1 MLHFSAD
8 RPVLGSGPEQVSRI
22 VSVRNLSLASSVLVV
37 VLMAGLLAACAPN
50 PAAQLVSPFMVAVS
64 DEGVTIVARVIPRLS
79 ELTEDEIFAGVP
91 ADVVAAI
98 QDGDPVNGQK
108 ISELQGCAG
117 CHSLQEGEILSGP
130 SWYDMANTA
139 VGRVEGESPA
149 LYLYRSIMQPNA
161 SIVRRF
167 DADVMPGDFSEKLS
181 TAEIG
186 DLLAL
191 LLAQIEE

>member
-8 RPVLGSGPEQVSRI
+8 RPGLGSGPEQVSRI
-22 VSVRNLSLASSVLVV
+22 VSVRNLSLASSALVV
-37 VLMAGLLAACAPN
+37 VLLAGLLAACAPN

-79 ELTEDEIFAGVP
+79 ELTEEEIFAGVP
-91 ADVVAAI
+91 DEVLAAI

-149 LYLYRSIMQPNA
+149 LYLYRSIVQPNA

>member
-1 MLHFSAD
+1 
-8 RPVLGSGPEQVSRI
+8 LGRGPEQVSRI